1 MMGIRYPDHMEDRP
15 LSINNSPYVL
25 LPSVT
30 HPQGRARAFAD
41 TFKAVVRFL
50 VEVTENLIVAYAI
63 EKTDRIVTAE
73 NLALLSDEDL
83 EEWDAACAEFEAMPP
98 HQQRAWVERVRATYP
113 RLETLPDLDYYNHL
127 Q

>member
-1 MMGIRYPDHMEDRP
+1 MENHP
-15 LSINNSPYVL
+15 LLIDNTPYVL

-30 HPQGRARAFAD
+30 HPQGRERAFAD

-50 VEVTENLIVAYAI
+50 VEARENLIVAYAI
-63 EKTDRIVTAE
+63 AKTDRIVTAE

-83 EEWDAACAEFEAMPP
+83 EEWDAACDEFEAMPP
-98 HQQRAWVERVRATYP
+98 QQQQAWAEQVRETYP
-113 RLETLPDLDYYNHL
+113 RLETLPDFDYYNHL